1 MMKRPIKLFST
12 IVALSTAVF
21 FTSCNEDDNG
31 NGDGSGSA
39 ELNIKLTDNPG
50 DFDEVNVHILGVEII
65 RPGGP
70 VQLTTQTGIYNLLDF
85 SGDVDTLIA
94 GDVIDAG
101 RINQIRLILGDSN
114 SVVIDGVEHPLTTP
128 SAQQSGLKLNVQED
142 LVAGVAYEWVLDF
155 DAARSIVITGNN
167 QYILKP
173 VIRVIT
179 EGISGSIAGTFDP
192 VGAAGAAYAI
202 AAGDTFGAIA
212 DSTGAFLIK
221 NLEAGTYDVLL
232 QPAAGFNDTIISPV
246 DVLVGQRTD
255 MGTISF

>member
-1 MMKRPIKLFST
+1 MKKSIKILST
-12 IVALSTAVF
+12 FIALSTALF
-21 FTSCNEDDNG
+21 FTACDDDENG
-31 NGDGSGSA
+31 NGDGSGLS
-39 ELNIKLTDNPG
+39 ELNIRLTDNPG
-50 DFDEVNVHILGVEII
+50 DFDEVNVHIIGVEVF

-85 SGDVDTLIA
+85 ADDVDTLIA

-142 LVAGVAYEWVLDF
+142 LVAGVAYEWILDF
-155 DAARSIVITGNN
+155 DAARSVVVTGNN

-179 EGISGSIAGTFDP
+179 EGISGSITGTFDP
-192 VGAAGAAYAI
+192 IASAGAAYAI

-212 DSTGAFLIK
+212 DSTGTFLIK

-255 MGTISF
+255 IGTIQF